1 VAINLVLVI
10 TVAGLLGLA
19 IRAFMP
25 HREKLGIVVLPAL
38 AVIAGSP
45 GAGAFAMWVGIS
57 PDSVWGW
64 VIAMGL
70 AAGVPVATGILL
82 PPRRDAADAAL
93 WESLTR

>member
-1 VAINLVLVI
+1 METSPDTSTKLDATLVGSRSVVADFQH
-10 TVAGLLGLA
+10 AE
-19 IRAFMP
+19 F
-25 HREKLGIVVLPAL
+25 AL
-38 AVIAGSP
+38 AVIAGSL
-45 GAGAFAMWVGIS
+45 GWAFAMWVGIS

-70 AAGVPVATGILL
+70 AAGAPVATGILL

>member
-1 VAINLVLVI
+1 MAINLVHVI

-38 AVIAGSP
+38 AVIAGSL
-45 GAGAFAMWVGIS
+45 GWAFAMWVGIS
-57 PDSVWGW
+57 PDSLWGW

-70 AAGVPVATGILL
+70 AAGVPVAAGILL